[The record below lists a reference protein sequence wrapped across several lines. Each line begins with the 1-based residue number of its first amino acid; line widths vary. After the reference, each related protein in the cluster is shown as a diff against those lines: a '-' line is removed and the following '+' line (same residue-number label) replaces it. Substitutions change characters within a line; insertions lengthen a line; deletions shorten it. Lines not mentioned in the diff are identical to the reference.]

1 MSNPFDDLDSDDDGN
16 VDGGNVDDGN
26 IDAGTTEQTTNPTGE
41 PATESASTTQTAK
54 QATKPQT
61 TGEEQKSPSAEA
73 TSPADAGPGFEY
85 SDVRQKPLYA
95 RDETWNELEDKLGI
109 EVTPELRRMEIRD
122 EETREVHDAILKV
135 ALEHIDEVPEQIH
148 RTRED
153 SLE

>member
-1 MSNPFDDLDSDDDGN
+1 MSNPFDDLDSDDDGT
-16 VDGGNVDDGN
+16 VDDGN
-26 IDAGTTEQTTNPTGE
+26 VDAGTTEQTTNPTGE
-41 PATESASTTQTAK
+41 SATESASTTQTAK
-54 QATKPQT
+54 QATKSQT
-61 TGEEQKSPSAEA
+61 TAEKQNSPPAEA
-73 TSPADAGPGFEY
+73 KSAADAGPGFEY

-135 ALEHIDEVPEQIH
+135 ALDHIDEVPEQIH
-148 RTRED
+148 RTREA